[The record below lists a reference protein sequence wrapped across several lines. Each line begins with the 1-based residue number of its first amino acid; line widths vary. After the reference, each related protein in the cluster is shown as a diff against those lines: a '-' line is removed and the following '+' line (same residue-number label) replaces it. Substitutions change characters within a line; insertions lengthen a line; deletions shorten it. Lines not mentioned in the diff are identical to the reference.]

1 MSAQRPSVV
10 FIVLDSF
17 RQDHM
22 SFYNP
27 SSPCPTPNLDALARE
42 GVAFENCYPEGLP
55 TIPVRTC
62 WLTGERTLVHRP
74 WQPLTP
80 EDRTLSEILSDEG

>member
-1 MSAQRPSVV
+1 MAEGRTNII
-10 FIVLDSF
+10 FLILDSF

-22 SFYNP
+22 RFYNP
-27 SSPCPTPNLDALARE
+27 ESPCETPYLDELARDS
-42 GVAFENCYPEGLP
+42 VAFDNCYPEGLP

-74 WQPLTP
+74 
-80 EDRTLSEILSDEG
+80 